1 MDIIDAIFLGSL
13 FGFVLHRVGA
23 SNPQNIINMLRLTDL
38 HLMKVILMGI
48 AMSRAILYIGLT
60 LGFFD
65 PSHLSVK
72 TSYWGVF
79 IGGLIL
85 GAGWA
90 LAGYCPGT
98 GVAALGDGRKDAIF
112 FIIGGFVGAWLYMI
126 TYPVFK
132 GTFLLDKILGGKVTL
147 AQTPRES
154 YAVLLD
160 KIPGIIP
167 ALIVALVLGFIAW
180 RLPGKTAEN

>member
-1 MDIIDAIFLGSL
+1 MEIISAICLGAL

-23 SNPQNIINMLRLTDL
+23 SNPQKIINMLRLIDL
-38 HLMKVILMGI
+38 HLMKVILLGI
-48 AMSRAILYIGLT
+48 SLASAILFIGLT
-60 LGFFD
+60 LGIFD

-98 GVAALGDGRKDAIF
+98 GVAALGEGRKDAIF
-112 FIIGGFVGAWLYMI
+112 FIIGGMVGAWLYMI

-147 AQTPRES
+147 ARTPRDS

-167 ALIVALVLGFIAW
+167 ALIVALVIGIIAW
-180 RLPGKTAEN
+180 RLPVRNSGD

>member
-1 MDIIDAIFLGSL
+1 MEIISALCLGAL

-23 SNPQNIINMLRLTDL
+23 SNPQKVINMLRLTDL
-38 HLMKVILMGI
+38 HLMKVILLGI
-48 AMSRAILYIGLT
+48 ALASAILFVGLT
-60 LGFFD
+60 LGIFD
-65 PSHLSVK
+65 PARLSVK
-72 TSYWGVF
+72 TSYWGVI
-79 IGGLIL
+79 IGGLLL

-90 LAGYCPGT
+90 VSGYCPGT
-98 GVAALGDGRKDAIF
+98 GVAALGEGRKDAIF
-112 FIIGGFVGAWLYMI
+112 FIAGGLVGAWLYMI
-126 TYPVFK
+126 TYSAFK

-167 ALIVALVLGFIAW
+167 ALIVALVLGIIAW
-180 RLPGKTAEN
+180 RLPGKIASD